1 MYTLDIKKGYN
12 FFQFL
17 WLYFCIQ
24 LFMEKTLM
32 KFYLV
37 LIKKNGDIIHNIFAS
52 SHDDLIEKYITPD
65 DIENKTFFRATY
77 SPKEGSRLD
86 DLDDYRLV
94 VEETFIPEWFNG
106 AFQDAIIA
114 KLNQI
119 IFSMIIKGRRN
130 LLLNEGAILTK
141 NAHIDEIKYSVIF
154 AMYDNSKIKSV
165 DNGSEI
171 HLMTDDTY
179 IDAMYD
185 STKIIEM
192 NGYAKVK
199 EMYKYSKIM
208 KMSQDAKVGK
218 MYENSRIVLL
228 KGDANI
234 DEMHETSKAD
244 RLAHMS
250 KVMEMHGHTVIEEMR
265 DWSIVEKMYDNARI
279 NHMCEDS
286 KVIEMYGESMIEIM
300 TGNSIVE
307 KLYENSLVRKLE
319 NMAAILEKELKK

>member
-1 MYTLDIKKGYN
+1 M
-12 FFQFL
+12 Q
-17 WLYFCIQ
+17 
-24 LFMEKTLM
+24 
-32 KFYLV
+32 FYLV
-37 LIKKNGDIIHNIFAS
+37 LIKKNGDIIHNVFAS

-65 DIENKTFFRATY
+65 DIENKTYFRATY

-86 DLDDYRLV
+86 ELDDYRLV
-94 VEETFIPEWFNG
+94 VEETFIPDWFNG
-106 AFQDAIIA
+106 AFQDSVVA

-141 NAHIDEIKYSVIF
+141 NACIDEIKYSVVF
-154 AMYDNSKIKSV
+154 AMYDSAIIKHV
-165 DNGSEI
+165 DNASEI
-171 HLMTDDTY
+171 HLMTDDACINT
-179 IDAMYD
+179 MSD

-192 NGYAKVK
+192 NGNAKVR
-199 EMYKYSKIM
+199 ELHMYSKIM
-208 KMSQDAKVGK
+208 KMSEDAKVGK
-218 MYENSRIVLL
+218 MFDHSRIVMV

-234 DEMHETSKAD
+234 EEMHEESKAD

-250 KVMEMHGHTVIEEMR
+250 KVMEMHGHSVIEEMR
-265 DWSIVEKMYDNARI
+265 DWSIVEKMFDNARI

-286 KVIEMYGESMIEIM
+286 KVMEMYGESMIEIM

-319 NMAAILEKELKK
+319 NMAAILERELKK